1 MANSYTMKTNT
12 KTLIKALRTLANDIE
27 SRYIVANAAIAEGAQ
42 RLEELHEMNRKLLDA
57 LNDITEPL
65 AYMKRTADEEG
76 LRLSGMAYGLSQ
88 DPEYL
93 KEIARKAITEAK
105 KGRK

>member
-1 MANSYTMKTNT
+1 MRKKQTMKTNT
-12 KTLIKALRTLANDIE
+12 ETLIKALRILANDIE
-27 SRYIVANAAIAEGAQ
+27 SEDGVANAAIAEGAD
-42 RLEELHEMNRKLLDA
+42 RLEELHEVNKNLLDA
-57 LNDITEPL
+57 LNDIVEPL
-65 AYMKRTADEEG
+65 AYMKRKADEEG
-76 LRLSGMAYGLSQ
+76 LRLNGMAYGLSQ

>member
-1 MANSYTMKTNT
+1 MKTNT
-12 KTLIKALRTLANDIE
+12 ETLIKALRTLANDIE
-27 SRYIVANAAIAEGAQ
+27 SEDGVANAAIAEGAQ